1 MSKLTEHPFAAWI
14 GGLAAE
20 NQVQVDGARNND
32 IKLRGLA
39 AKRFAL
45 GVFNEQPL
53 LAILPEDQAAF
64 QAIRWSSAALL
75 INRDDSDWIALSS
88 KDIRPGTPAGGEPS
102 PMRLFIPVQHHR
114 LLAWKNVDPKQILHI
129 GVMNVDK
136 EKGLP
141 TNDGSPFMNLQAMI
155 FFNPDKP
162 RARPGK

>member
-1 MSKLTEHPFAAWI
+1 MSKLIEHPFAAWI
-14 GGLAAE
+14 GSLAAE
-20 NQVQVDGARNND
+20 NLVQVDGAKNND

-53 LAILPEDQAAF
+53 LAILAEDRAAF

-88 KDIRPGTPAGGEPS
+88 QDIRPGTPVGGEPS

-114 LLAWKNVDPKQILHI
+114 LLAWKNVDPKQVLHI
-129 GVMNVDK
+129 AVMDVDK
-136 EKGLP
+136 KKGLP
-141 TNDGSPFMNLQAMI
+141 TLVGSPFLNLQAKI
-155 FFNPDKP
+155 FYNPDKP
-162 RARPGK
+162 KVRPGK

>member
-20 NQVQVDGARNND
+20 NLVQVDGSRNND

-45 GVFNEQPL
+45 GVFNDQPL
-53 LAILPEDQAAF
+53 LAILPEDRPAF

-75 INRDDSDWIALSS
+75 INRDNSDWIALSS
-88 KDIRPGTPAGGEPS
+88 KDVRPGTPVGGEPS

-114 LLAWKNVDPKQILHI
+114 LLAWKNVDPKQVLHI
-129 GVMNVDK
+129 AVMDVAK

-141 TNDGSPFMNLQAMI
+141 TADGGPFMNLQAMV
-155 FFNPDKP
+155 FFNPDRP
-162 RARPGK
+162 RARPAK